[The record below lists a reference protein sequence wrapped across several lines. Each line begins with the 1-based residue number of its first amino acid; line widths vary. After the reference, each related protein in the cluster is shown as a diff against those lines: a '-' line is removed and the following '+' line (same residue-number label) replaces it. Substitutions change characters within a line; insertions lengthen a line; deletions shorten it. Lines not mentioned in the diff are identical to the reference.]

1 MKKALNK
8 QNRGASMRNF
18 SHIAVS
24 NKLDKTRTSA
34 LHTLLETL
42 GRAARQ
48 EEIKGS
54 RLERNR

>member
-1 MKKALNK
+1 
-8 QNRGASMRNF
+8 MRNF

-42 GRAARQ
+42 GRAARR